1 MWQVCSKCADLYL
14 PYFPCGSTIM
24 STQYTEYTVYCEPC
38 CLVQISMT
46 AEGGWEG
53 GERGVGGTECWKVNR
68 DHAFKYLFLCLKV
81 TALNF
86 NRVDAKKRIVD
97 FINNLTLRIAPK
109 E

>member
-1 MWQVCSKCADLYL
+1 M
-14 PYFPCGSTIM
+14 
-24 STQYTEYTVYCEPC
+24 
-38 CLVQISMT
+38 
-46 AEGGWEG
+46 
-53 GERGVGGTECWKVNR
+53 GGTECWKVNR